1 MKCPDLVQR
10 LRMMADACQV
20 ETVMLPVEMIA
31 VIENDQPEVDWMGIK
46 VHKVL
51 QYIADMLEE

>member
-1 MKCPDLVQR
+1 
-10 LRMMADACQV
+10 MMADACQV